1 MGRLTARRFDEDMRL
16 VQQLTL
22 VGATVGAGLM
32 AGLFAAFA
40 YAVMPALRG
49 ADDRT
54 FVDAMQRINVTIVN
68 GWFLLAFLGT
78 PVLAALAAVLAWRGA
93 TRPALPWIIAGL
105 ALYLVMFVVTV
116 ALNVPLND
124 ALAAAGTADLGAARE
139 RFESAWVTWNVVRT
153 LASTAGFGALC
164 WALVLAGRATG

>member
-1 MGRLTARRFDEDMRL
+1 MRL
-16 VQQLTL
+16 VQHLTL

-68 GWFLLAFLGT
+68 GWFLLVFLGT
-78 PVLAALAAVLAWRGA
+78 PLLAALSAVLAWRGA
-93 TRPALPWIIAGL
+93 GRPALPWILCGL
-105 ALYLVMFVVTV
+105 ALYLVMVAVTV
-116 ALNVPLND
+116 AVNVPLND
-124 ALAAAGTADLGAARE
+124 ALAAAGASDLGAARQ
-139 RFESAWVTWNVVRT
+139 RFETPWVAWNLVRA
-153 LASTAGFGALC
+153 LVSTAGFGVLC
-164 WALVLAGRATG
+164 WALVLTGRPIG

>member
-1 MGRLTARRFDEDMRL
+1 MRL
-16 VQQLTL
+16 VQHLSL
-22 VGATVGAGLM
+22 LAATVGAGLM

-68 GWFLLAFLGT
+68 GLFLLIFLGT
-78 PVLAALAAVLAWRGA
+78 PVLAALAAILAWRGA
-93 TRPALPWIIAGL
+93 GRPALPWIVAGL
-105 ALYLVMFVVTV
+105 VLYLVAVVVTAAV
-116 ALNVPLND
+116 NVPLND
-124 ALAAAGTADLGAARE
+124 ALAAAGTADLDAARQ
-139 RFESAWVTWNVVRT
+139 RFEATWVAWNVVRA

-164 WALVLAGRATG
+164 GALLVTGRPIG

>member
-1 MGRLTARRFDEDMRL
+1 MRL

-40 YAVMPALRG
+40 YAVMPAVRG

-78 PVLAALAAVLAWRGA
+78 PVLAALSAVLAWRGA
-93 TRPALPWIIAGL
+93 ARPALPWIAAGL

-116 ALNVPLND
+116 AVNVPLND
-124 ALAAAGTADLGAARE
+124 ALAAAGAPDRIGDLAAVRE
-139 RFESAWVTWNVVRT
+139 RFESTWIAWNVVRA
-153 LASTAGFGALC
+153 LATTAGFGAFC
-164 WALVLAGRATG
+164 WALVAVGRSTG

>member
-1 MGRLTARRFDEDMRL
+1 MRL

-32 AGLFAAFA
+32 AGLFAAFS

-78 PVLAALAAVLAWRGA
+78 PLLATLAAVLAWRGEA
-93 TRPALPWIIAGL
+93 RPALAWIVAGL

-116 ALNVPLND
+116 AVNVPLND
-124 ALAAAGTADLGAARE
+124 ALAAAGSADLAAARE
-139 RFESAWVTWNVVRT
+139 RFESTWVAWNVVRA
-153 LASTAGFGALC
+153 LANTAGLGAFC
-164 WALVLAGRATG
+164 WALVAVGRSTG